1 MTLLLQPCSQYYK
14 AVLSLVKIFK
24 KGQNICCKRNISYV
38 NQISSYSFRPWIVS
52 SLEYFLHLYVLWPLA
67 LYTVTFAFPNS
78 KKNSFRGSYMRK
90 YARYVPFTFAE
101 QQKAMRAK
109 TIMVWILILEIRN
122 WHDHTLKAISFH
134 KNNHKCF
141 GNRNLEAILGSKL
154 IHSRVIFRFIC

>member
-1 MTLLLQPCSQYYK
+1 
-14 AVLSLVKIFK
+14 
-24 KGQNICCKRNISYV
+24 
-38 NQISSYSFRPWIVS
+38 
-52 SLEYFLHLYVLWPLA
+52 
-67 LYTVTFAFPNS
+67 
-78 KKNSFRGSYMRK
+78 MRK

-141 GNRNLEAILGSKL
+141 GNRNLEAILGLKL
-154 IHSRVIFRFIC
+154 IHNRVIFSFTLSMLLACHKKSYLICDEVTNFSCLRPVLAFSGLYFEKKSRYRLCEYSKICNFVTSNNFSYDMPAT